1 MATNANRITIA
12 GRARLYLAPPG
23 TAAPAL
29 ADDPMPAGWV
39 EAGYTTEDGTSF
51 TTDPT
56 NAAVRSHQ
64 SDSPTRRFRT
74 GVDQA
79 LNADLQEWS
88 ADNFM
93 AVFGGGTI
101 TALTV
106 AAGAAP
112 QYRYDPPTSTAL
124 RTVSACLE
132 VVDGTKRYR
141 WVAPKS
147 QQEEGVDLGLPKGE
161 EATLP
166 LRLAL
171 LGSDLA
177 SPWYLLTN
185 DPAFAAATL

>member
-12 GRARLYLAPPG
+12 GRARLYLARPG

-39 EAGYTTEDGTSF
+39 EVGYTTEDGTSF

-64 SDSPTRRFRT
+64 SDVSTRRFRT
-74 GVDQA
+74 AEEQA
-79 LNADLQEWS
+79 LNAYLQEWS

-93 AVFGGGTI
+93 AVFGGGAI
-101 TALTV
+101 TALV
-106 AAGAAP
+106 VPAGAPA
-112 QYRYDPPTSTAL
+112 QYRYDPPTAGGL
-124 RTVSACLE
+124 RTVTSCLE

-141 WVAPKS
+141 WIAPKG
-147 QQEEGVDLGLPKGE
+147 QQEEGVDLGLPKGS